1 MKSKD
6 FDLDFAR
13 RERYTYTKIISSQG
27 KVPGKSFGGSNTMSV
42 ALNTKHLSGFISEE
56 EYAAIYPQVEAAH
69 NQLEAKSGPGND
81 FLGWMYLPRDY
92 DKEEFERIKAA
103 AAKIREDSDVLVVA
117 GIGGSYLG
125 ARGVIECLCSPNYNL
140 KKKSTPNIYFIGN
153 GLSSDAL
160 REVTELIGDDD
171 FSVNVISKSGTT
183 TEPAVAFRFFREKLE
198 KKYGKAEAAKRIYA
212 TTDAHKGALKSLAD
226 QEGYEEFVVPD
237 NIGGR
242 YSVLTAVGLLP
253 IAVAGVDLD
262 ELMGGAQELMT
273 LCAKNDYSNPAW
285 QYAAMRHELY
295 RQGKKVELLACFEPA
310 FRFMAE
316 WWKQLYGESEGK
328 EEKGLFPAS
337 VDFTADLHSMGQYIQ
352 QGERMLMETVV
363 RFAPAEQQMVVPFDE
378 ANGDGLNF
386 LAGKTMDFINR
397 QAMDG
402 TLLAHVEGGVPNII
416 LNLDEN
422 NARTMG
428 QLIYFFEYACG
439 LSGYLLG
446 VNPFD
451 QPGVEAYKKNMFA
464 LLGKPGYEEM
474 GEELRKR
481 LR

>member
-1 MKSKD
+1 MLSID
-6 FDLDFAR
+6 
-13 RERYTYTKIISSQG
+13 ISHAA
-27 KVPGKSFGGSNTMSV
+27 SF
-42 ALNTKHLSGFISEE
+42 LSLP
-56 EYAAIYPQVEAAH
+56 YEAALRPR
-69 NQLEAKSGPGND
+69 LERTAGWLQNGGGKGSD
-81 FLGWMYLPRDY
+81 FIGWVTLPRDY
-92 DKEEFERIKAA
+92 DRGEYARILA
-103 AAKIREDSDVLVVA
+103 AAKKIQGDSKALVVI

-198 KKYGKAEAAKRIYA
+198 KKYGKEEAAKRIYA

-328 EEKGLFPAS
+328 NGIGIFPAS
-337 VDFTADLHSMGQYIQ
+337 VEYNADLHSMGQYIQ
-352 QGERMLMETVV
+352 DGPRTLMETVV
-363 RFAPAEQQMVVPFDE
+363 SFEQPLNEFSVPF
-378 ANGDGLNF
+378 AMGDPDLLNY
-386 LAGKTMDFINR
+386 LAGRKLSDISRMA
-397 QAMDG
+397 QEAVKA
-402 TLLAHVEGGVPNII
+402 AHITGGVPN
-416 LNLDEN
+416 LEVRVPKRDE
-422 NARTMG
+422 AG
-428 QLIYFFEYACG
+428 FAWLVCFFELACAI
-439 LSGYLLG
+439 SGYMSG

-451 QPGVEAYKKNMFA
+451 QPGVEAYKKNMFS
-464 LLGKPGYEEM
+464 LLGKPEAN
-474 GEELRKR
+474 
-481 LR
+481 